1 MKRTIFIVATI
12 IAIAGVSLVGL
23 KQGLHRIDCKKRNE
37 AFSHRVKIVEQDAHT
52 QLKVGTK
59 KDEVAR
65 FYTQHEIPFQFVWL
79 KDVGSE
85 AIGTL
90 YTVGG
95 CAPLGCG
102 SNSALIGV
110 RVKVDV
116 DGGVTGEPEIVSM
129 YTDCL

>member
-1 MKRTIFIVATI
+1 MKRTILIVATI
-12 IAIAGVSLVGL
+12 VAIAGVSLFGL
-23 KQGLHRIDCKKRNE
+23 RQGLRQIECRKCNE
-37 AFSHRVKIVEQDAHT
+37 AFSLRVNIVEQDAHK
-52 QLKVGTK
+52 QLKVGVK
-59 KDEVAR
+59 KDDVAR
-65 FYTQHEIPFQFVWL
+65 FYTQHEIPFQVVLL

-102 SNSALIGV
+102 TNNALIGV
-110 RVKVDV
+110 RVKVDS
-116 DGGVTGEPEIVSM
+116 DGTVTGESETVSM

>member
-1 MKRTIFIVATI
+1 
-12 IAIAGVSLVGL
+12 L
-23 KQGLHRIDCKKRNE
+23 
-37 AFSHRVKIVEQDAHT
+37 
-52 QLKVGTK
+52 
-59 KDEVAR
+59 
-65 FYTQHEIPFQFVWL
+65 L

-102 SNSALIGV
+102 TNNGLIGV
-110 RVKVDV
+110 RVKVDS
-116 DGGVTGEPEIVSM
+116 DGTVTGESETVSM